1 MADVFEV
8 HEPELAPEVPP
19 HGPVVWMRENLF
31 HSVSSTVL
39 TLAGLA
45 TAIGF
50 LVGILSFIFDS
61 ERRWDAVATN
71 LRLYMVQAYP
81 EADFARI
88 WISLGLVVALSG
100 LSIAIYRAGGQT
112 TLRQVLGA
120 ALQTFGFLTVVAL
133 LVPTDLSWKWPAVIV
148 LALIAIGVG
157 VTRNRLGDRAK
168 EVLLPTL
175 GVGLGIL
182 ALIILALWV
191 VPIGRYEFVA
201 GAVLPRQPGTI
212 ALTTKLPLTIMAL
225 VLVGSYYV
233 GVSIRDRF
241 EEGLLRSGLLL
252 GWLLSMPTIVL
263 LIMRKPEIDVGRIVE
278 HLVIFVVFGLVGF
291 VLFEFLTRPERP
303 SWTPIVQGAALILA
317 AVVWFIPVIFFVRL
331 MALTFAIFVLG
342 GPSFAGDVPARRR
355 FQYTWVGLSLFFAVF
370 LYAAGAETDLVL
382 TSTNYLGGLALTFVL
397 ALGGILLSFP
407 IGTVMALGRTSTMP
421 IFRILSTVYIEFVR
435 GIPFITVLYFFDT
448 LIPLFLA
455 SGVEVNDIV
464 QALLGT
470 TLFSAAYLAENV
482 RGGLQSVRKGQ
493 YEASQALGLSTVQ
506 LTSLIVLPQALR
518 AVLPTLV
525 SQAIAIFKDT
535 SLVAI
540 IGLFDFL
547 YIGFKVVPQQ
557 TAFLGVRREN
567 LLFIAI
573 VYWIFT
579 FAFSRSSMRL
589 EKRLGLGER

>member
-1 MADVFEV
+1 MVDTFEV

-31 HSVSSTVL
+31 SSVLSTLL
-39 TLAGLA
+39 TLLGAGVAVGLL
-45 TAIGF
+45 IGVLGF
-50 LVGILSFIFDS
+50 VFSP

-81 EADFARI
+81 ESDFARI
-88 WISLGLVVALSG
+88 WISLGVVVALSG
-100 LSIAIYRAGGQT
+100 LSIAIYRAGGRT
-112 TLRQVLGA
+112 TWHKVLGSS
-120 ALQTFGFLTVVAL
+120 LQTFVFLAVAGVL
-133 LVPTDLSWKWPAVIV
+133 LPNELSWKWTAVIV
-148 LALIAIGVG
+148 FAVLAVGSGVA
-157 VTRNRLGDRAK
+157 RANLGDRAK
-168 EVLLPTL
+168 EMTIPTL
-175 GVGLGIL
+175 GVGLVIL
-182 ALIILALWV
+182 GLIILALWT
-191 VPIGRYEFVA
+191 VPIGRYEFV
-201 GAVLPRQPGTI
+201 GGQVIPPQPGTI
-212 ALTTKLPLTIMAL
+212 ALSTKLPLTIMAL
-225 VLVGSYYV
+225 VLVLFYYLGV
-233 GVSIRDRF
+233 GIRDRVD
-241 EEGLLRSGLLL
+241 EGLQRSGLLL
-252 GWLLSMPTIVL
+252 LWLLSMPTIVL
-263 LIMRKPEIDVGRIVE
+263 LIMRKPELDGPRIIN
-278 HLVIFVVFGLVGF
+278 HLIILVVFGLIGF

-303 SWTPIVQGAALILA
+303 SWTPIAQGLALIA
-317 AVVWFIPVIFFVRL
+317 AVAVWFIPVIFLVRL
-331 MALTFAIFVLG
+331 MALTFAIFAMG

-355 FQYTWVGLSLFFAVF
+355 YQYTWVGLSFFFAVF
-370 LYAAGAETDLVL
+370 LYAAGAETTLVL
-382 TSTNYLGGLALTFVL
+382 TATNFLGGLALTFVL

-407 IGTVMALGRTSTMP
+407 IGTLMALGRTSTMP
-421 IFRILSTVYIEFVR
+421 IFRILSTLYIEFVR

-448 LIPLFLA
+448 LVPLFLA
-455 SGVEVNDIV
+455 ADVEVNDIV

-518 AVLPTLV
+518 AVLPALV

-557 TAFLGVRREN
+557 TAFLGIRREN
-567 LLFIAI
+567 LLFIAV

>member
-1 MADVFEV
+1 MVDTFEV

-19 HGPVVWMRENLF
+19 HGPIVWMRENLF
-31 HSVSSTVL
+31 NSVLNSIL
-39 TLAGLA
+39 TFVGLA
-45 TAIGF
+45 SAAGF
-50 LVGILSFIFDS
+50 LFGILDFTFSE

-81 EADFARI
+81 ESDFGRI
-88 WISLGLVVALSG
+88 WTSLAVVVILSG
-100 LSIAIYRAGGQT
+100 LSIAIYRAGSTT
-112 TLRQVLGA
+112 TLHRVLGA
-120 ALQTFGFLTVVAL
+120 VAQTFSFLAVAAL
-133 LVPTDLSWKWPAVIV
+133 LLPALSWKWTAFIV
-148 LALIAIGVG
+148 LAVLAAATWYG
-157 VTRNRLGDRAK
+157 RSAFGDRAK
-168 EVLLPTL
+168 EISLSTLSVGVVVL
-175 GVGLGIL
+175 GLV
-182 ALIILALWV
+182 ILALWV
-191 VPIGRYEFVA
+191 VPIGRFEFVD
-201 GAVLPRQPGTI
+201 GQVLPRQPGTI
-212 ALTTKLPLTIMAL
+212 ALSTKLPLTIQAI
-225 VLVGSYYV
+225 VLVISYYV
-233 GVSIRDRF
+233 GVAIRDRIA
-241 EEGLLRSGLLL
+241 ERTLRSVTLML
-252 GWLLSMPTIVL
+252 WLLSMPTIVL
-263 LIMRKPEIDVGRIVE
+263 LIMRKPELVPSRIIE
-278 HLVIFVVFGLVGF
+278 HAIIFAVFGAAGF
-291 VLFEFLTRPERP
+291 VLFEFMTRPERP
-303 SWTPIVQGAALILA
+303 SWGGILQAASLVLA
-317 AVVWFIPVIFFVRL
+317 VVVWFLPVTFLVRL
-331 MALTFAIFVLG
+331 MALTFAIFALG

-355 FQYTWVGLSLFFAVF
+355 YQYTWVGLTFFFALF

-382 TSTNYLGGLALTFVL
+382 TSTNFLGGLALTFVL

-448 LIPLFLA
+448 LVPLFLA

-506 LTSLIVLPQALR
+506 LTSLIVMPQALR
-518 AVLPTLV
+518 AVLPALV

-557 TAFLGVRREN
+557 TAFLGIRREN
-567 LLFIAI
+567 LLFIAV
-573 VYWIFT
+573 VYWLFT
-579 FAFSRSSMRL
+579 FAFSRSSIRL